1 MSLKM
6 SNIKSLNYFEVRP
19 WVPEAINTK
28 EENDLMIKGVI
39 NDLKGLEAGA
49 NSVLVGGDT
58 LVFGSIDDN
67 GNYNLYECQVRRAS
81 ANLVLEHPV
90 IPSDGSVN

>member
-1 MSLKM
+1 M

-28 EENDLMIKGVI
+28 EENDLMIKGVLE
-39 NDLKGLEAGA
+39 DLKGLEAGA

-58 LVFGSIDDN
+58 LVFASIDDN
-67 GNYNLYECQVRRAS
+67 GDRCLYECQIRRAS
-81 ANLVLEHPV
+81 SNLVLEHPV